1 MTPALPLRRF
11 HQTGTILESF
21 GNQAY
26 SMPNRSFAFP
36 ALFLAVCLL
45 PVLAPAQS
53 LPAPKGAASKP
64 ANTSQAATKANDE
77 LLAKAGKLYYSTA
90 KAGLDGFACSV
101 HPDWR
106 ALFLSA
112 NKDSPVAADDP
123 RLVQLNS
130 VKIALHAHLK
140 GSSTLDWTPPA
151 NPDED
156 SSKLLDNMHQATE
169 QTLQGFLQFW
179 TPFVDGSAVPSNA
192 EGLEVTPTGNGYR
205 LHAKQDGTEVT
216 ELMDSNLVLRHFDVS
231 MSNSTVKFAPTYQA
245 TEKGL
250 LVEGFL
256 AHILAAGAPPEQEQE
271 MHVTILYQTLDGFPI
286 PAKLFME
293 VVNTG
298 VFNFTL
304 DGCTVDRQPAR

>member
-1 MTPALPLRRF
+1 MPPAPPLRRF

-21 GNQAY
+21 GKQAC
-26 SMPNRSFAFP
+26 SMPKISFTFP
-36 ALFLAVCLL
+36 ALFLTVCLL
-45 PVLAPAQS
+45 PVLAPAQNT
-53 LPAPKGAASKP
+53 PAPKGAASKP
-64 ANTSQAATKANDE
+64 ASPILTATKANDE
-77 LLAKAGKLYYSTA
+77 VLAKAGKLYYSTT

-112 NKDSPVAADDP
+112 NKDSPVASDDP
-123 RLVQLNS
+123 RIALLNS
-130 VKIALHAHLK
+130 VKITLHAHLK
-140 GSSTLDWTPPA
+140 GGSTLDWAPPA
-151 NPDED
+151 NLDQD
-156 SSKLLDNMHQATE
+156 SAKLLDSMHQATE

-179 TPFVDGSAVPSNA
+179 TPFVDGSAVPANT
-192 EGLEVTPTGNGYR
+192 EGLEMTPTENGYR
-205 LHAKQDGTEVT
+205 LHANQDGTEVT
-216 ELMDSNLVLRHFDVS
+216 ELMDSNLVLRHFDVA
-231 MSNSTVKFAPTYQA
+231 MSSSTVKFVPTYQA

-286 PAKLFME
+286 PSKLMME

-298 VFNFTL
+298 IFNFTME
-304 DGCTVDRQPAR
+304 GCTVDKQPAK